1 MKKFLLI
8 LLASLTSCL
17 GQSSSTFRN
26 PVLRSGPD
34 PWVIFRDGY
43 YYEMNTTGVNLMI
56 RKARNMS
63 DLGHA
68 ETKVV
73 WVPPP
78 NTPYSAQLWAPEL
91 HFLRGK
97 WYIYFAADSGQN
109 ETHRN
114 WVLENASAD
123 PLSEQWTFKGQLTDK
138 SNKWAIDPS
147 VFEEE
152 GQFYALWSGWPG
164 KENGTQNIYIAK
176 MENPWQIKGKRVK
189 LSSPHYRWEKY
200 GSENPPFVR
209 VNEGPEIL
217 KHDGKLFLVYSASGC
232 WTDQYALGF
241 LVASEGSD
249 LLKPKSWKKSR
260 DPVFTSNPRGG
271 AYSPGHNGFFKSP
284 DGTQDWIIYHAN
296 PGPGL
301 GCKNDRSPR
310 IQPFTWKTDGSP
322 DFGQPV
328 DLSQAIPRPSGET
341 VP

>member
-1 MKKFLLI
+1 MRKFLP
-8 LLASLTSCL
+8 LLLVSVGCCL
-17 GQSSSTFRN
+17 GQSSSTFHN
-26 PVLRSGPD
+26 PVLNSGPD

-43 YYEMNTTGVNLMI
+43 YYEMNTTGVNLII

-63 DLGHA
+63 DIQDA
-68 ETKVV
+68 EKKIV

-91 HFLRGK
+91 HFVRGK
-97 WYIYFAADSGQN
+97 WYIYFAADSGKN

-114 WVLENASAD
+114 WVLENPSAD
-123 PLSEQWTFKGQLTDK
+123 PLSGEWTFKGQLTDK

-147 VFEEE
+147 VFEDE
-152 GQFYALWSGWPG
+152 GKLYALWSGWPG
-164 KENGTQNIYIAK
+164 DKNGTQDIFIAE
-176 MENPWQIKGKRVK
+176 MENPWTIKGKRVK

-200 GSENPPFVR
+200 GTENPPHVG

-232 WTDQYALGF
+232 WTDHYGLGM
-241 LVASEGSD
+241 LIANAGSD
-249 LLKPKSWKKSR
+249 PLKTKSWKKWR
-260 DPVFTSNPRGG
+260 DPVFSSNPQAN
-271 AYSPGHNGFFKSP
+271 AYGPGHNGFFKSP
-284 DGTQDWIIYHAN
+284 DGTQDWMIYHAN

-310 IQPFTWKTDGSP
+310 IQSFTWKADGMP

-328 DLSQAIPRPSGET
+328 DLRQEIPRPSGET